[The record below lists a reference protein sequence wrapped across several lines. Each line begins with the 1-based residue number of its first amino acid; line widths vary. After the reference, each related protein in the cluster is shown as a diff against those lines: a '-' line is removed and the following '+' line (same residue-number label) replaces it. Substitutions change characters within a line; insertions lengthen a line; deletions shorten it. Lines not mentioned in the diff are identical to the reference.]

1 VWLSPNG
8 DGSVI
13 AGYPWKVFRF
23 LFSDGSTLDVIA
35 IRDDSD
41 LREAARLY
49 AKAERIE
56 GVATVKEID
65 PPSIVVQPKSRR
77 VPRT

>member
-1 VWLSPNG
+1 
-8 DGSVI
+8 
-13 AGYPWKVFRF
+13 VFRF
-23 LFSDGSTLDVIA
+23 LFSDGSTLDVTA

-56 GVATVKEID
+56 GVATVKEIE
-65 PPSIVVQPKSRR
+65 PPSIVVQPQSRR
-77 VPRT
+77 VPRTKS